1 MDELLIKA
9 KAVKNS
15 LMELLQLTEEE
26 KNTALL
32 KVAEVLE
39 ENKGYILEANSKD
52 VEAAI
57 RRGESKAIIDRL
69 TLNEERIN
77 SMAQGVRDVS
87 SLKDP
92 IGEVIETIHRPN
104 GLTINKVRVPFG
116 IIGIIYEGRPNV
128 TVDCFALALKS
139 GNGAILR
146 GSSSALNSNMALVS
160 LIKKA
165 LEETSVPAS
174 SIELIESPDRELVN
188 RLLKLKDYVDVI
200 IPRGGAGL
208 INAVV
213 NNSTIPVLETGV
225 GNCHIYL
232 DASAS
237 YSMSLKIVL
246 NAKTQRPGVCNAAE
260 KLLVHKDFAEKHLHS
275 LLMPLVSSGV
285 ELRGCPEARRICP
298 SLLPAKAEDW
308 DKEYLDLIMSV
319 KVVNSLEEAIHHIN
333 SHSTKHTEAIITESK
348 DNADIFLSLIDAAVV
363 VHNASTRFTDGG
375 EFGFGAEIGI
385 STQKLHARGPMG
397 LKELTTYKYKLL
409 GNGQTRI

>member
-9 KAVKNS
+9 KDVKAS
-15 LMELLQLTEEE
+15 LRGLIQLTEEE
-26 KNTALL
+26 KNSALL
-32 KVAEVLE
+32 KVAEILE
-39 ENKGYILEANSKD
+39 ENKSYILEANDKD
-52 VEAAI
+52 VKASI

-77 SMAQGVRDVS
+77 SIAQGVRDVAF
-87 SLKDP
+87 LKDP
-92 IGEVIETIHRPN
+92 IGEVIETIERPN
-104 GLTINKVRVPFG
+104 GLVINKVRVPFG
-116 IIGIIYEGRPNV
+116 VIGIIYEGRPNV

-139 GNGAILR
+139 GNGVILR
-146 GSSSALNSNMALVS
+146 GSSSAINSNIALVN

-165 LEETSVPAS
+165 LKETSVPPS
-174 SIELIESPDRELVN
+174 SIELIESPDRQLVN
-188 RLLKLKDYVDVI
+188 RLLKLKEYVDVI
-200 IPRGGAGL
+200 IPRGGAAL
-208 INAVV
+208 INTVV

-232 DASAS
+232 DDSAS
-237 YSMSLKIVL
+237 YSMALKVIL

-260 KLLVHKDFAEKHLHS
+260 KLLVHKDFAEKYLHS
-275 LLMPLVSSGV
+275 LLIPLVAAGV
-285 ELRGCPEARRICP
+285 ELRGCSKARSICP
-298 SLLPAKAEDW
+298 SLLPAKEEDW

-319 KVVNSLEEAIHHIN
+319 KVVNSLEEAIDHIN
-333 SHSTKHTEAIITESK
+333 KHSTKHTEAIITENK

-397 LKELTTYKYKLL
+397 LKELTTYKYKVL
-409 GNGQTRI
+409 GSGQIRK

>member
-9 KAVKNS
+9 KGVKAS
-15 LMELLQLTEEE
+15 LTELIQLTEDE

-39 ENKGYILEANSKD
+39 ENKSYILEANAKD
-52 VEAAI
+52 VKASVI
-57 RRGESKAIIDRL
+57 SGESKAIIDRL
-69 TLNEERIN
+69 TLTEERI
-77 SMAQGVRDVS
+77 SSIAQGVRDVA

-92 IGEVIETIHRPN
+92 IGEIIETIHRPN
-104 GLTINKVRVPFG
+104 GLIINKVRVPFG
-116 IIGIIYEGRPNV
+116 VIGIIYEGRPNV

-139 GNGAILR
+139 GNGVILR
-146 GSSSALNSNMALVS
+146 GSSSAINSNMALVT
-160 LIKKA
+160 LIKRA
-165 LEETSVPAS
+165 LKETAVPPS

-188 RLLKLKDYVDVI
+188 RLLKLKEYVDVI

-237 YSMSLKIVL
+237 YSMALKIVL

-275 LLMPLVSSGV
+275 LLTPLVSAGV

-298 SLLPAKAEDW
+298 SLLPAKEEDW
-308 DKEYLDLIMSV
+308 DKEYLDLIMAV
-319 KVVNSLEEAIHHIN
+319 KVVDSLEEAIEHIN
-333 SHSTKHTEAIITESK
+333 KHSTKHTEAIITEND
-348 DNADIFLSLIDAAVV
+348 DNAEVFLSLIDAAVV

-409 GNGQTRI
+409 GNGQIRK